1 MTPFDHIGQR
11 ERLRRDR
18 SRRVILLIVGIV
30 VLSLADLIVTLW
42 HLTSVGMAEASPIAA
57 WIIAG
62 TGSVWLLTAYKLLTV
77 AVCTGLL
84 YRLRSHVEGEIGAWC
99 AVMILAVVSFHWG
112 NYTHQLNHLPDFELA
127 RQQAYGDVWL
137 MLD

>member
-18 SRRVILLIVGIV
+18 SRRVILLIVGIA

-42 HLTSVGMAEASPIAA
+42 HLTSVGMAEANPIAA

-62 TGSVWLLTAYKLLTV
+62 TGSAWLLTAYKLLTV

-84 YRLRSHVEGEIGAWC
+84 YRLRCHVEGEIGAWC
-99 AVMILAVVSFHWG
+99 AVMILAAVSFHWG
-112 NYTHQLNHLPDFELA
+112 HYTRELNDMKNFELA
-127 RQQAYGDVWL
+127 RQGAYGEDWL

>member
-1 MTPFDHIGQR
+1 M
-11 ERLRRDR
+11 
-18 SRRVILLIVGIV
+18 IVGIV

-42 HLTSVGMAEASPIAA
+42 HLTSVGMAEANPIAA

-77 AVCTGLL
+77 AVCTSLL

-99 AVMILAVVSFHWG
+99 AVMILAAVSFHWG
-112 NYTHQLNHLPDFELA
+112 NYTRQLADLSDFALV
-127 RQQAYGDVWL
+127 QQEAYGEAWL

>member
-1 MTPFDHIGQR
+1 MKPFGHIGQR

-30 VLSLADLIVTLW
+30 VLSLADLLVTLW
-42 HLTSVGMAEASPIAA
+42 HLTSRGMAESNPIAA
-57 WIIAG
+57 WIITD
-62 TGSVWLLTAYKLLTV
+62 TGSASLLTAYKLLTV

-84 YRLRSHVEGEIGAWC
+84 YRLRSHVQGEVGAWC
-99 AVMILAVVSFHWG
+99 AVMILAAVSFHWG
-112 NYTHQLNHLPDFELA
+112 NYTRQVNDMGNFELA
-127 RQQAYGDVWL
+127 RQEAYDDAWL